1 MRIFQNPFSH
11 TALSRQADKRRGKY
25 SEFPKSKSICLAF
38 IGSFDQSL
46 SHIDIQ
52 ASVHRTKFD
61 LHFRQILMKFVC
73 LCQKRHGFT
82 INDT

>member
-25 SEFPKSKSICLAF
+25 SEFPKSKSMCLAF

-46 SHIDIQ
+46 SHIDIR
-52 ASVHRTKFD
+52 ARAIGADWICISRKF
-61 LHFRQILMKFVC
+61 
-73 LCQKRHGFT
+73 
-82 INDT
+82 